1 LPHAVC
7 SYSLSFL
14 SALAHSRLPVAGV
27 GLVRQEFVVANHI
40 GIHPNAVLFPDRIS
54 EEAKQIIHEKAK
66 NDRSPQDF
74 FIRKLSEG
82 VGSIAAAFY
91 PRPIIVRLGDFKS
104 NGKIPCGAF
113 RGPKPHAVLTLSYLQ
128 QNTDA

>member
-1 LPHAVC
+1 MV
-7 SYSLSFL
+7 
-14 SALAHSRLPVAGV
+14 SRRRITHDSVHRCLNPFPSSPV
-27 GLVRQEFVVANHI
+27 FYP

-54 EEAKQIIHEKAK
+54 EEAKAIINEKAK

-104 NGKIPCGAF
+104 NEYCRLIGGEGFEPEEGKSSLLC
-113 RGPKPHAVLTLSYLQ
+113 KLVLMLALIISFSPLLP
-128 QNTDA
+128 

>member
-1 LPHAVC
+1 
-7 SYSLSFL
+7 
-14 SALAHSRLPVAGV
+14 
-27 GLVRQEFVVANHI
+27 
-40 GIHPNAVLFPDRIS
+40 VLFPDRVS
-54 EEAKQIIHEKAK
+54 DEAKEIINERAK

-104 NGKIPCGAF
+104 NEYCRLIGGENFEPGTSGKMLFVFVDLCTVLIFPFSGRCR
-113 RGPKPHAVLTLSYLQ
+113 RGKSHDRPKGGVSLPPP
-128 QNTDA
+128 